1 MKVIYILILI
11 ITMPTT
17 LYLTVLL
24 LSYFLLPNIEK
35 EEKREEKIK
44 TAVLIPA
51 HNERVYIERCIKSIK
66 DSYLN
71 GDEVDIV
78 VIADN
83 CTDDTGDRALSFGAK
98 VLVRNNLEKKGKGY
112 ALNYAFSQLKD
123 YDLYIIIDADT
134 VVSKSF
140 LVDMIHGYKSG
151 YEVMQ
156 GGYFVK
162 NRVTNRNSLMN
173 LALLIFHGLRPSAKE
188 KLGLSV
194 GIFGNGF
201 ALSKDIV
208 EKVPYDT
215 FSIVEDLEYHLKLI
229 KNKVKVHY
237 IEEAKVYAD
246 FPISKSGQKSQRARW
261 EGGRIFLF
269 KEYFKELIIEVFN
282 GKFYLLEALIELLII
297 PLSNYFLISTLLIIS
312 PYIFY
317 TLYVYLLLFLYVISS
332 MYRFGD
338 KKDLYSLLFFPYYL
352 FWKIINLPLIILNSK
367 KNSNWNRTKRD

>member
-1 MKVIYILILI
+1 MKGIYLLIMI

-17 LYLTVLL
+17 IYLTILL

-35 EEKREEKIK
+35 EGNIEENIKI
-44 TAVLIPA
+44 AVLIPA
-51 HNERVYIERCIKSIK
+51 HNERLYIERCIKSIK
-66 DSYLN
+66 DSYQN
-71 GDEVDIV
+71 GDRVDIV

-83 CTDDTGDRALSFGAK
+83 CTDDTKERALSFGAK

-112 ALNYAFSQLKD
+112 ALNYAFENLKD
-123 YDLYIIIDADT
+123 YNLYIIIDADT

-140 LVDMIHGYKSG
+140 LIDMIHGYKSG

-162 NRVTNRNSLMN
+162 NRVTSRNSLMN
-173 LALLIFHGLRPSAKE
+173 LALLIFHGVRPSAKE

-201 ALSKDIV
+201 ALSKKVI

-229 KNKVKVHY
+229 KNRFKVHY

-269 KEYFKELIIEVFN
+269 RSYFKNLMFEIFK
-282 GKFYLLEALIELLII
+282 GKFYLLEVLLELLII
-297 PLSNYFLISTLLIIS
+297 PISNYFLISTLLILGA
-312 PYIFY
+312 YKFY
-317 TLYVYLLLFLYVISS
+317 TLYVYILLFLYVITS
-332 MYRFGD
+332 MYKFGD
-338 KKDLYSLLFFPYYL
+338 KKDLYSLIFFPYYL
-352 FWKIINLPLIILNSK
+352 LWKILNMPFILLYSK
-367 KNSNWNRTKRD
+367 KDSSWNRTKRD

>member
-1 MKVIYILILI
+1 MKGIYILILI
-11 ITMPTT
+11 LTMPTT
-17 LYLTVLL
+17 IYLTVLL

-35 EEKREEKIK
+35 EERVEEKIK
-44 TAVLIPA
+44 LAVLIPA
-51 HNERVYIERCIKSIK
+51 HNERLYIERCIKSIK
-66 DSYLN
+66 ESYKN
-71 GDEVDIV
+71 GDEVDII

-83 CTDDTGDRALSFGAK
+83 CTDDTAERALSFGAK
-98 VLVRNNLEKKGKGY
+98 VLERNNLEKKGKGY
-112 ALNYAFSQLKD
+112 ALNYAFSQLRD

-134 VVSKSF
+134 IISKSF

-162 NRVTNRNSLMN
+162 NRVTSRNSLMN
-173 LALLIFHGLRPSAKE
+173 LALLIFHGVRPSAKE

-201 ALSKDIV
+201 ALSKKVI

-215 FSIVEDLEYHLKLI
+215 FSIVEDLEYHIKLI
-229 KNKVKVHY
+229 KNRIKVHY

-269 KEYFKELIIEVFN
+269 KAYFKDLLKGLLKGEL
-282 GKFYLLEALIELLII
+282 YLLEGLIELITI
-297 PLSNYFLISTLLIIS
+297 PLSNYFLLSTILIFS
-312 PYIFY
+312 SLKLY
-317 TLYVYLLLFLYVISS
+317 TLYIYILIFFYVVTS
-332 MYRFGD
+332 MYKFGD
-338 KKDLYSLLFFPYYL
+338 KKDLYSLIFFPYYI
-352 FWKIINLPLIILNSK
+352 FWKVVNLPLIIIHSK
-367 KNSNWNRTKRD
+367 KESKWNRTKRD

>member
-83 CTDDTGDRALSFGAK
+83 CTDDTGERALSFGAK

-269 KEYFKELIIEVFN
+269 KEYFKDLIVEVFN
-282 GKFYLLEALIELLII
+282 GEFYLLEALMELLII

-317 TLYVYLLLFLYVISS
+317 TLYVYLLLFLYVTSS

-352 FWKIINLPLIILNSK
+352 FWKIINLPLILLNSK